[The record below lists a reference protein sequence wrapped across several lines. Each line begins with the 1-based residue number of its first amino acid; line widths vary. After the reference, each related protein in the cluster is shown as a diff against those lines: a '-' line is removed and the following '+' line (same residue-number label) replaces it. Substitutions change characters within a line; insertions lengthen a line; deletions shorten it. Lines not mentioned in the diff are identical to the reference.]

1 MALSIRA
8 TDAQKA
14 AERLRKM
21 ETTMRQAYTAA
32 MAEATKPII
41 AAARTNAVSTLPSKG
56 GLGRTIATSHFT
68 VKPLRGKRSGGGVLI
83 TTADHD
89 ARIDK
94 AGRVRHPV
102 FGRKVYAQQK
112 VKPGWFT
119 KAAKRTER
127 EVTRHMEA
135 ASKKVARQVTGGP

>member
-21 ETTMRQAYTAA
+21 ETTMRLAYMAA
-32 MAEATKPII
+32 LVESTKPII

-68 VKPLRGKRSGGGVLI
+68 IKRLSGRRGGGGVLI
-83 TTADHD
+83 TSADHD

-102 FGRKVYAQQK
+102 YGRKVYAQQK

-119 KAAKRTER
+119 RAARRTER
-127 EVTRHMEA
+127 EVTRRMEA
-135 ASKKVARQVTGGP
+135 ASKKIAREITGGK